1 MDFLSAILRRGLY
14 APFLYPFLLIVVFVF
29 FVIPRQENE
38 FLPWVVLELL
48 AECKRVGAI
57 FLKCPLKESKSR

>member
-1 MDFLSAILRRGLY
+1 MWSISFY
-14 APFLYPFLLIVVFVF
+14 VFV
-29 FVIPRQENE
+29 VIPRQENG

-48 AECKRVGAI
+48 AECKRVSAI